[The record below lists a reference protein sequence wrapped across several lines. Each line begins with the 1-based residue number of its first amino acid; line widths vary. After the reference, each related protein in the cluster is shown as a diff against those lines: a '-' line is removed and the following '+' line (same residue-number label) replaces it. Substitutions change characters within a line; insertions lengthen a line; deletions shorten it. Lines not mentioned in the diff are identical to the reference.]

1 MIITIIV
8 AEQPKGLYTA
18 SLPSGEIVVKGRS
31 APLRPAA
38 RKLLET
44 GKAQAED
51 VLEMKRAG
59 GPVDMRGIVGRLAKQ
74 AVREDE
80 LMGPIVVKHRPRPDR
95 LHLTV

>member
-18 SLPSGEIVVKGRS
+18 SLPSGEIVVKDSS

-38 RKLLET
+38 RKLLMT
-44 GKAQAED
+44 GQAQPDD

-59 GPVDMRGIVGRLAKQ
+59 GPVDMRGIVGKLAKQ
-74 AVREDE
+74 AIREDQYV
-80 LMGPIVVKHRPRPDR
+80 GPVVVKHRPRPDR
-95 LHLTV
+95 LRSPA

>member
-18 SLPSGEIVVKGRS
+18 SLPSGELVVSDSS

-44 GKAQAED
+44 GQAQADD
-51 VLEMKRAG
+51 VLEMRRAG
-59 GPVDMRGIVGRLAKQ
+59 GPVDMRGIVGKLAKQ
-74 AVREDE
+74 AVREDPYV
-80 LMGPIVVKHRPRPDR
+80 GPIVVQHRPRPDR
-95 LHLTV
+95 LHPTA